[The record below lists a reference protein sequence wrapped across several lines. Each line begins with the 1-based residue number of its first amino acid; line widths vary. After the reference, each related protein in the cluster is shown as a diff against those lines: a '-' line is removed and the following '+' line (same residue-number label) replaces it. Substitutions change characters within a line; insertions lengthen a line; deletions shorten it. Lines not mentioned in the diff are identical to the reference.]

1 MNQELSDIQ
10 IRAAFVARASGS
22 PSPDL
27 ADRIHAAAATTR
39 QERPLIA
46 LPGLGRLAP
55 ARHLALA
62 AALGATVLVV
72 ASSLF
77 LGIGARPDNGPAV
90 PPPATAPTTPP
101 SLTPGFVF
109 TPGSV
114 VKVSAAPILDLF
126 ALADATSDRVG
137 EVEPG
142 TSLYIVSGPSSVDG
156 DDWYQVKP
164 FRAFDGERHEFPL
177 GWVRATHEDGSAAI
191 EPTALECAGGDPVVP
206 SNITDL
212 SPTGA
217 LACFGADDVTIVGR
231 VFCMPN
237 DDLPESLR
245 HAVTGPAWL
254 DDGRYCAFQDQSGE
268 PYFEIFEFPTDEL
281 PPDWRTADLAVTGHF
296 DDPESTGC
304 RGLGGAQTLTEDE
317 AIFECRTG
325 FHTTGVAVAD

>member
-10 IRAAFVARASGS
+10 IRAAFVARATGS

-27 ADRIHAAAATTR
+27 ADRIHAAAATTK

-77 LGIGARPDNGPAV
+77 FGIGSRPDDGPAV
-90 PPPATAPTTPP
+90 PPPNSVPSAPP

-114 VKVSAAPILDLF
+114 VKVSAASILDIF
-126 ALADATSDRVG
+126 ALAAADSDKVG

-142 TSLYIVSGPSSVDG
+142 TSVYIVAGPTTVDG

-164 FRAFDGERHEFPL
+164 FKSFDGERHTYAF
-177 GWVRATHEDGSAAI
+177 GWVRVAHEDGSAAL
-191 EPTALECAGGDPVVP
+191 EPAPLECASGDPVVP

-217 LACFGADDVTIVGR
+217 LACFRADEVTIVGR

-237 DDLPESLR
+237 DDLPENLQ
-245 HAVTGPAWL
+245 HVVTGPFWL
-254 DDGRYCAFQDQSGE
+254 DDGRYCAFQDRSGE
-268 PYFEIFEFPTDEL
+268 PYFEIFGFPTDEL
-281 PPDWRTADLAVTGHF
+281 PPDWRTVDLAVTGHF
-296 DDPESTGC
+296 DDRESADCT
-304 RGLGGAQTLTEDE
+304 GLGGTPSLTKDE
-317 AIFECRTG
+317 AVFECRTG